1 MSTDTSNPIQR
12 LAAGIAARRSLPR
25 NIRGAELV
33 DKILAARTG
42 QSAGQT
48 AGDLDL
54 ITRRRELPL
63 EAFAAEGAELVAA
76 GLVARHAG
84 VLRPVD
90 EEVEQALAAALL
102 LGDLREGI
110 GRYGRDAELGLAIA
124 WAAGRALR
132 DGGPLDEDERE
143 GLDRILGWLPAALP
157 HEEQLHLAA
166 LLRIEVL
173 ASAPGLPLERAREAA
188 TAATALL
195 QPAAPDPVLQRAG
208 AALLDLAH
216 GAEAALIDELLDAAV
231 ARLLAAAR
239 SAQGAL
245 ESPPPVD
252 ALIDK
257 VLGGGDAE
265 ELVEDLAAPFQRF
278 ALQQAYLVGALLC
291 RRPQRW
297 AAIEAELLAGA
308 EATFPILPA
317 LFDGVGDS
325 LPACPQPADSPIL
338 GALVA
343 ASTSAATLLRQS
355 ALTALAL
362 APGADDRARYLVGAI
377 GREPVAAVR
386 SAVATALGRAPA
398 SAQPALVRLCDD
410 PEPAVRA
417 AAAFSAA
424 GRGLADDSLLEA
436 IRADLELGSAAVSPS
451 AAAAAACLGV
461 ADESL
466 GERLLAPLLAAA
478 EPEEPE
484 WQAAGRFATPRFA
497 FALWA
502 SAPEH
507 AARLYAAAVGDNDWL
522 TALGLVLSGDLA
534 LLPPPDDTVREEL
547 RARALSRLG
556 AETEVERIAA
566 AAALARLAPPTAEL
580 FDVLL
585 RGEAP
590 AVELL
595 QILVQLAPRSPER
608 TGRWVA
614 PLLEVLADEVAPPE
628 ARTAAAICLGHL
640 APPGHAEARALLAE
654 RIPADDAAYTAL
666 ARLIA
671 CG

>member
-1 MSTDTSNPIQR
+1 MSTDTSNPINR
-12 LAAGIAARRSLPR
+12 LAAGIAARRALPR
-25 NIRGAELV
+25 PVRGAELV
-33 DKILAARTG
+33 DKIVAAR
-42 QSAGQT
+42 AGRA

-54 ITRRRELPL
+54 IPGRRELPL
-63 EAFAAEGAELVAA
+63 AAFAAEGAELVAA
-76 GLVARHAG
+76 GLVARHGG

-90 EEVEQALAAALL
+90 EEVEQALAASLL
-102 LGDLREGI
+102 LGDLRAGI

-132 DGGPLDEDERE
+132 EGGSTDAAQGDALDA
-143 GLDRILGWLPAALP
+143 ILGWLPATLP
-157 HEEQLHLAA
+157 HEEELHLAA

-173 ASAPGLPLERAREAA
+173 ASAPGLPLARAREAA
-188 TAATALL
+188 AAATALL
-195 QPAAPDPVLQRAG
+195 LPAAPDPVLQRAG

-216 GAEAALIDELLDAAV
+216 GAEAVLVDELLDAAV
-231 ARLLAAAR
+231 GRLLAAAR

-245 ESPPPVD
+245 SSPPPVD

-297 AAIEAELLAGA
+297 AAIETELLAGA

-317 LFDGVGDS
+317 LFDGVGDA
-325 LPACPQPADSPIL
+325 LPACPQPVDSPIA

-343 ASTSAATLLRQS
+343 AAASAATLLRQS
-355 ALTALAL
+355 ALAALAL
-362 APGADDRARYLVGAI
+362 APDADERARYLVGAI
-377 GREPVAAVR
+377 GREPVAAIR
-386 SAVATALGRAPA
+386 AAVAVALGRAPA
-398 SAQPALVRLCDD
+398 STEAALLRLCDD

-417 AAAFSAA
+417 AASFSAA
-424 GRGLADDSLLEA
+424 GRGLAGDALLGA
-436 IRADLELGSAAVSPS
+436 IRADLELGSAAVSPA

-461 ADESL
+461 VDASL

-507 AARLYAAAVGDNDWL
+507 AQHLYGSAVGDNDWL
-522 TALGLVLSGDLA
+522 TALGRVLHGDLA
-534 LLPPPDDTVREEL
+534 LVPPPDPALGEEL

-590 AVELL
+590 SIELL
-595 QILVQLAPRSPER
+595 QILVQLAPRSRER
-608 TGRWVA
+608 KDRWVA
-614 PLLEVLADEVAPPE
+614 PLLEVLADDVAPPE

-640 APPGHAEARALLAE
+640 APAEHAEARALLTE
-654 RIPADDAAYTAL
+654 RISADDAAYTAL

>member
-1 MSTDTSNPIQR
+1 MSTDPSNPIQR
-12 LAAGIAARRSLPR
+12 LAAGIAARRSQPR
-25 NIRGAELV
+25 PLRGAELV
-33 DKILAARTG
+33 DKILSAR
-42 QSAGQT
+42 AGQ
-48 AGDLDL
+48 APGDLDL
-54 ITRRRELPL
+54 IPRRRALPVD
-63 EAFAAEGAELVAA
+63 AFVAEGADLVAA
-76 GLVARHAG
+76 GLVARHG
-84 VLRPVD
+84 EVLRPVD
-90 EEVEQALAAALL
+90 EEVEQALAAAILL
-102 LGDLREGI
+102 CDLREGI
-110 GRYGRDAELGLAIA
+110 ARHGRDAELGLAIA

-132 DGGPLDEDERE
+132 DRGDALDP
-143 GLDRILGWLPAALP
+143 ILGWLPAELP

-166 LLRIEVL
+166 LVRIEVL
-173 ASAPGLPLERAREAA
+173 AQAPGLPLARSQEAA
-188 TAATALL
+188 AAATALL

-216 GAEAALIDELLDAAV
+216 GAEAGFVDQLLDAAV

-245 ESPPPVD
+245 MSPPPVD

-325 LPACPQPADSPIL
+325 LPACPQPPDSPIPS
-338 GALVA
+338 ALVA
-343 ASTSAATLLRQS
+343 AATSAATLLRQA
-355 ALTALAL
+355 ALSALAL
-362 APGADDRARYLVGAI
+362 APDADERARYLVGAI
-377 GREPVAAVR
+377 GREPVAAIRAGV
-386 SAVATALGRAPA
+386 AVALGRAPA
-398 SAQPALVRLCDD
+398 STEPALVRLCDD

-424 GRGLADDSLLEA
+424 GRGLATESLLEA
-436 IRADLELGSAAVSPS
+436 IHADLALGSAAVSP
-451 AAAAAACLGV
+451 AAAATAACLGV
-461 ADESL
+461 VDASL

-478 EPEEPE
+478 EPQEPE
-484 WQAAGRFATPRFA
+484 WQAAGRFATPRFS

-507 AARLYAAAVGDNDWL
+507 AARLYEAAVGDNDWL
-522 TALGLVLSGDLA
+522 TALGLVLGGELA
-534 LLPPPDDTVREEL
+534 LLPPPDDSRREEL

-566 AAALARLAPPTAEL
+566 AATLARLAPPSAEL

-585 RGEAP
+585 RAEAP
-590 AVELL
+590 SVELL
-595 QILVQLAPRSPER
+595 QILVQLAPQAKER
-608 TGRWVA
+608 TGRWVD
-614 PLLEVLADEVAPPE
+614 PLLEVLADDVAPPE
-628 ARTAAAICLGHL
+628 ARTAAAICLGFL
-640 APPGHAEARALLAE
+640 APPEHAEARALLVE
-654 RIPADDAAYTAL
+654 RIPTDDAAYTAL

-671 CG
+671 RG